1 MILMYGTL
9 PHHMVIKQDILYVSL
24 LMNWSLNIKTFLYN
38 DKWPLLQTVTY
49 PLHRGYFDAIM
60 KVTITPD
67 YITMYQS
74 PFSSNEIKYFMSLMQ
89 NDTKATGK
97 GATYAK
103 LEVLLSKQN
112 ER

>member
-1 MILMYGTL
+1 
-9 PHHMVIKQDILYVSL
+9 
-24 LMNWSLNIKTFLYN
+24 
-38 DKWPLLQTVTY
+38 
-49 PLHRGYFDAIM
+49 M

-67 YITMYQS
+67 HITMYQS
-74 PFSSNEIKYFMSLMQ
+74 PFSKSELKYLMSLMQ
-89 NDTKATGK
+89 NDTTATGK